1 LQERC
6 LACLKSKTEMKQSL
20 NDIYNILDMIV
31 QVRPRISFF
40 FRERERERER
50 ESNRIYIISQ
60 LAYSVHFLYKAIK
73 VTNRE
78 MQRVGSP
85 AQIESCIEILQ
96 RVGI

>member
-1 LQERC
+1 
-6 LACLKSKTEMKQSL
+6 MKQSL

-40 FRERERERER
+40 FRERER